1 MKDSNTTKSQSTE
14 VDAMTPETGYAP
26 HAHRVAESILWKR
39 RIIEND
45 LQVQYSSHPKI
56 MMIFFPE
63 IGESNP
69 VFHMEAW
76 ECLKSQAALSK
87 KKKMITGIMTPNTFI
102 AVEKIA

>member
-1 MKDSNTTKSQSTE
+1 MRP
-14 VDAMTPETGYAP
+14 ML
-26 HAHRVAESILWKR
+26 RVAESILWKR
-39 RIIEND
+39 HIIEND

-87 KKKMITGIMTPNTFI
+87 KKKKMITGIMTPNTFI

>member
-1 MKDSNTTKSQSTE
+1 
-14 VDAMTPETGYAP
+14 MTPETGYAP

-56 MMIFFPE
+56 TMIFFPE

-69 VFHMEAW
+69 VFHVEAW
-76 ECLKSQAALSK
+76 ECLKSQAALRK
-87 KKKMITGIMTPNTFI
+87 KDDTGIMTPNTFI